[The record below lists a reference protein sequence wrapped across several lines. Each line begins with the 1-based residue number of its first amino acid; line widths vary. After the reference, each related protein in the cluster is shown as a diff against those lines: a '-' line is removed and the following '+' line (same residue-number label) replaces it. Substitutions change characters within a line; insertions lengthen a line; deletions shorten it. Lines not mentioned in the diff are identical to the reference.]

1 VPASQRFVFIPLE
14 LGAQIELPDLTPL
27 DQPITLRTM
36 SQKPKIFEIEN
47 FFSASDAEYLINNA
61 LGIRSETHRLKRST
75 TGSEN
80 VLVDRKRT
88 SESAFDVSSPIAMKL
103 KRRSL
108 ELLRYER
115 YDETVMDGF
124 QILRYNVSAAYNTHY
139 DYIES
144 SRDGKYD
151 SARGGTNR
159 FATILLYLN
168 DVEEGG
174 ETVFPNSQTRVEPGD
189 MKVDS
194 DRASTAQ
201 EIISGVDGE
210 SADTDYAPR
219 VSRPLVLSDVQS
231 YLEAKNVTEHF
242 PAKGFERQM
251 LVTCSTQF
259 ALKPVKLRAALF
271 YSQLPDRKKDPMSLH
286 GGCPVVMGQKW
297 LGNLW
302 IWNGPRHE
310 YWVDEQG
317 TVGGSAGPLRPP
329 GKGVMPEQPS
339 PTEGASVLVSF
350 EAVDVAGAHLFWE
363 DTDWGEL
370 IPGTPVWSNSY
381 AGHVWSARKDGK

>member
-1 VPASQRFVFIPLE
+1 MYHNGEWSGAKEVDIPHALCSASDAATTVPDAVCAAVDIQDRPCTVRFSYVGRASIHLSIMIACIPPLSPIYLTLSLNSQQLHSPSGQIVNTCSELHLPYYSIVPASQRFVFIPLE

-144 SRDGKYD
+144 SRDAKYD

-210 SADTDYAPR
+210 SADTGRY
-219 VSRPLVLSDVQS
+219 VTFH
-231 YLEAKNVTEHF
+231 YL
-242 PAKGFERQM
+242 
-251 LVTCSTQF
+251 
-259 ALKPVKLRAALF
+259 
-271 YSQLPDRKKDPMSLH
+271 
-286 GGCPVVMGQKW
+286 
-297 LGNLW
+297 
-302 IWNGPRHE
+302 
-310 YWVDEQG
+310 
-317 TVGGSAGPLRPP
+317 
-329 GKGVMPEQPS
+329 
-339 PTEGASVLVSF
+339 
-350 EAVDVAGAHLFWE
+350 
-363 DTDWGEL
+363 L
-370 IPGTPVWSNSY
+370 I
-381 AGHVWSARKDGK
+381 